1 MIPTA
6 KQFEVA
12 VKATGTIIVE
22 AETAAEAA
30 AKALDNL
37 EALNDFD
44 EFKVEWTE
52 EIEEDDD

>member
-1 MIPTA
+1 MA

-12 VKATGTIIVE
+12 LKATGTIIVE

-30 AKALDNL
+30 EKALDDF
-37 EALNDFD
+37 EALD
-44 EFKVEWTE
+44 EFDNFEVEWTE